1 MRGADALIDGK
12 RSAIR
17 NVLTTGSRVSDLER
31 KLMQSRELPTL
42 PEVAQRILELLGD
55 ARAEASQVT
64 SIFADDP
71 DLSADVVRLVNS
83 PMYGLAR
90 EVGSLREAV
99 LYLGEKAV
107 CHLALSFACARA
119 LRSRNVPDALA
130 PMWHCSLMNA
140 LAARRLANEVGGW
153 EAEEALLAGLVSDCG
168 ALLLYDRVPDYPYLL
183 ACFYE
188 GESDL
193 LELERSGLESD
204 HMRISSLLLER
215 WSFPTHLRLIV
226 GSHHEPSNLPPGS
239 QGELC
244 ARILT
249 AAWLCTRALSVPGF
263 VAATSVLDQHVAT
276 LLGISSTVV
285 RAIASELPDELRE
298 TAELFD
304 IPADAQRSYAELAE
318 QASIDLNELARS
330 ARATAVRSADGEN
343 LEVSDFAEIREQL
356 GEHLVVDERT
366 GLLTRPSFE
375 ILLGAFHR
383 HARQMHMPVGLL
395 VLEVEELKE
404 IEERVGSDASESL
417 MASLRS
423 RMVKLLRKTDTIAR
437 FGDAQL
443 AVLAPG
449 CPPHALKNA
458 AQRLLAAVEGAP
470 VEAGDQLVDCRISI
484 GLATTTPDR
493 DGVDPRALVSLA
505 SSALDQARASSEPIQ
520 TG

>member
-1 MRGADALIDGK
+1 MRGADALFDGK
-12 RSAIR
+12 RSEIR
-17 NVLTTGSRVSDLER
+17 GILTTGSGVSDLER
-31 KLMQSRELPTL
+31 KLMQSQELPTL

-55 ARAEASQVT
+55 ARADASQVA

-71 DLSADVVRLVNS
+71 DLAADVVRLVNS

-90 EVGSLREAV
+90 QVASLREAV
-99 LYLGEKAV
+99 LYLGERAV
-107 CHLALSFACARA
+107 CDLALTFACARS
-119 LRSRNVPDALA
+119 LRSSGVPDTLA
-130 PMWHCSLMNA
+130 PMWHYSLMNA

-168 ALLLYDRVPDYPYLL
+168 ALLLYHRVPDYPYLL

-215 WSFPTHLRLIV
+215 WSFPAHLRLIV
-226 GSHHEPSNLPPGS
+226 ASHHEPSNLPPGS

-276 LLGISSTVV
+276 LLGISTTVV

-318 QASIDLNELARS
+318 QASIDVNDLARS
-330 ARATAVRSADGEN
+330 ARATAVRSADGDN

-356 GEHLVVDERT
+356 GEHVAVDDRT
-366 GLLTRPSFE
+366 GLLTRPSFDL
-375 ILLGAFHR
+375 LLGAFHR
-383 HARQMHMPVGLL
+383 HARQMHLPVGLL
-395 VLEVEELKE
+395 VLEVEDLKE
-404 IEERVGSDASESL
+404 IEERVGSNASESL
-417 MASLRS
+417 MAALRA

-470 VEAGDQLVDCRISI
+470 VEAGGQLVACRISI